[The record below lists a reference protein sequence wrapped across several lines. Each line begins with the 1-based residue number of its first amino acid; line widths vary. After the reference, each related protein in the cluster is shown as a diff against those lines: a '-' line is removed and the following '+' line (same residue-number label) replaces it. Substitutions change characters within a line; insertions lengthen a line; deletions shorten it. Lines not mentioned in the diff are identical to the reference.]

1 MSLYNKSKSRASGLL
16 LAVLMLSLVACS
28 TPEEKAKAYVE
39 KGNALLAEGSL
50 EKAKIEF
57 KNALQLKKTSVDAVY
72 GLALIA
78 EKEANWQQ
86 AYALLSEV
94 VLKAPNN
101 LQAQVKYGSLLLAA
115 NELDRAT
122 EVSKKLI
129 ELNKDDPDVLTFQ
142 AALALRKGDPTTAVT
157 YANQAI
163 SKKPDAID
171 AYIILAS
178 ERLVAK
184 DYDKTL
190 AFLDQGLSKDPK
202 HIPLQLMKVKVYEM
216 TSQLDKVEAI
226 YKNIIKDTPD
236 SVGFRKALA
245 EFYFKQGRKDE
256 AEAEFRKLVE
266 LQPKELKL
274 KLDLTRYLSQTK
286 GVEAGRQQLETFV
299 KAEPNNYD
307 LKFALFS
314 MYETIKDT
322 KASEQLLK
330 QIIEE
335 QRDEPNGLKA
345 KGFLATRYL
354 SAGKKD
360 EAIKM
365 IDEIIEKDARNEQ
378 ALTLKAG
385 LEIDNH
391 DYDNAVAHLRT
402 VLRDNP
408 NSTRTLVLL
417 AKVHDITGDN
427 ALAEEHY
434 LKAFEASKNAP
445 EYGLEYANY
454 LIRRKQDDRA
464 LKVLND
470 VLKQTPSYLPA
481 LKLMAKIKLTSG
493 DYAGAQEVADR
504 IKVNPNNA
512 QEGDRLLGVIQEG
525 QKNYAESIASFK
537 RAYEAAPNSS
547 QSIADLARAYIVAGK
562 TEEAKTFLKEK
573 IVSSPDNPDVV
584 VMLSQLYTKGGEVN
598 KAVDLYKG
606 LIASR
611 PQSPVGYR
619 ELAILYLQSK
629 QVDQAQV
636 VISQGLTTLPNEPG
650 LKLVQAGIYEAMLKY
665 DDAIKVYEELFKA
678 KSDNA
683 LVANNLASMLS
694 DHKTDKA
701 SFDRAFLVAQGLN
714 KSNVPYFIDTYGWAA
729 YKAGKFSEAVTA
741 LRDAVGKLP
750 DTAIFIYHLGMA
762 ELANGEKSKAKASL
776 EKAMQLSKNN
786 DIPVDEVKKTLA
798 TL

>member
-16 LAVLMLSLVACS
+16 LAVLMLSLVGCS

-39 KGNALLAEGSL
+39 KGNELLQEGSL

-94 VLKAPNN
+94 VLKAPKN

-122 EVSKKLI
+122 EVSKKLT

-157 YANQAI
+157 YANQALA
-163 SKKPDAID
+163 KKPNAID

-190 AFLDQGLSKDPK
+190 AFLDQGLTKDPK
-202 HIPLQLMKVKVYEM
+202 HIPLQLMKLKVYEM
-216 TSQLDKVEAI
+216 TAQLDKVEAI

-266 LQPKELKL
+266 LQPKDLNL
-274 KLDLTRYLSQTK
+274 KLDLTRYLSQIK
-286 GVEAGRQQLETFV
+286 GIDAGRKQLEAFV
-299 KAEPNNYD
+299 KAEPDNYD

-314 MYETIKDT
+314 MYETIKDS
-322 KASEQLLK
+322 KASEQLLL
-330 QIIEE
+330 QIIDE
-335 QRDEPNGLKA
+335 QRNEPNGLKA

-385 LEIDNH
+385 LEIDSH

-434 LKAFEASKNAP
+434 LKAFEASKHAP

-454 LIRRKQDDRA
+454 LVKRKQDDRA

-470 VLKQTPSYLPA
+470 VVKQTPNYLQA

-504 IKVNPNNA
+504 IKTNNA
-512 QEGDRLLGVIQEG
+512 PEGERLEGVILEG
-525 QKNYAESIASFK
+525 QKNYTESIASFK
-537 RAYEAAPNSS
+537 RAYESTPNNS

-562 TEEAKTFLKEK
+562 IEDAKTFLKEK
-573 IVSSPDNPDVV
+573 IVSNPDNPDVV
-584 VMLSQLYTKGGEVN
+584 VMLSQLYSRGGEVN
-598 KAVDLYKG
+598 KAVDLYKSF
-606 LIASR
+606 IASH

-619 ELAILYLQSK
+619 ELAVMYLQSK
-629 QVDQAQV
+629 QIDQAQT
-636 VISQGLTTLPNEPG
+636 VISQGLTKLPNESG

-665 DDAIKVYEELFKA
+665 DDAIKAYEELFKTRP
-678 KSDNA
+678 DNT
-683 LVANNLASMLS
+683 LVANNLASILS

-714 KSNVPYFIDTYGWAA
+714 KSNVAYFVDTYGWAA
-729 YKAGKFSEAVTA
+729 YKAGKFPEAVTA
-741 LRDAVGKLP
+741 LRDAVSKSP
-750 DTAIFIYHLGMA
+750 DAAILSYHLGMA
-762 ELANGEKSKAKASL
+762 ELANGQKSKAKESL
-776 EKAMQLSKNN
+776 EKALQLSKNN
-786 DIPVDEVKKTLA
+786 DIPVEEVKKTLA